1 MKDARTK
8 FKNIVSQILVTNTF
22 GRPRS
27 QGHELVEIPIV
38 ANLKAGC
45 LTLKA

>member
-1 MKDARTK
+1 M
-8 FKNIVSQILVTNTF
+8 VTNTF

>member
-1 MKDARTK
+1 MKDARKK
-8 FKNIVSQILVTNTF
+8 FKNIVSQILTNTF